1 MSTSSSSMAEKL
13 KAEADAFFRAKK
25 FTDAIEKYTAAIDTS
40 AVVEAMT
47 AATAA
52 AAAIDDAET
61 KKTTTTTSTSRD
73 TVRCY
78 SNRAACREKL
88 VQHSYGSD
96 KTTLIQQGLADGR
109 ACVQLDP
116 EFVRGYQRL
125 TTFLLFSLD
134 HDIFR
139 DDWKKPGDYTMD
151 NNESESDDDDD
162 GFNHNTKSSNSNN
175 TKKEETDT
183 APVRVTKIR
192 RELEQVSRRG
202 LRLDPANEA
211 LLEALQVLRDLNDE
225 NHDDHTPTFALNVQ
239 LTPTDHDLSLS
250 EGASA
255 RSKIH
260 KTAGGA
266 AF

>member
-1 MSTSSSSMAEKL
+1 MSSSTSSSMAEKL

-52 AAAIDDAET
+52 AATAAATARDGGDGAEDATT
-61 KKTTTTTSTSRD
+61 KTKNTTTTSTSRD

-151 NNESESDDDDD
+151 NDDDSDDDDD
-162 GFNHNTKSSNSNN
+162 HMK
-175 TKKEETDT
+175 
-183 APVRVTKIR
+183 
-192 RELEQVSRRG
+192 VSFR
-202 LRLDPANEA
+202 
-211 LLEALQVLRDLNDE
+211 
-225 NHDDHTPTFALNVQ
+225 T
-239 LTPTDHDLSLS
+239 
-250 EGASA
+250 
-255 RSKIH
+255 SKI
-260 KTAGGA
+260 
-266 AF
+266 